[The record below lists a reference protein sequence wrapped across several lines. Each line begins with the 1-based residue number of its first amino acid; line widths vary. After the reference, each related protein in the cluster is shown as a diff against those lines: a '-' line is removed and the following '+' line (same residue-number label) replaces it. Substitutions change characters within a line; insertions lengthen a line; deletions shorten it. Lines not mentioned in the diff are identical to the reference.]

1 MATIKNLTQLK
12 AAGGIVSREPV
23 KKEVTW
29 NHVSPDGED
38 MADTFTVYVVKPSFG
53 SVLSIGKEANREQL
67 ALSLSKTIQIEDDKG
82 KLVFFPYD
90 DAMQLDPGLAMVLLG
105 AVREVTEP
113 KNSRPPTNSY
123 ANSSPVELAAPPS
136 KKPENV

>member
-1 MATIKNLTQLK
+1 MANIKNLTQLK

-29 NHVSPDGED
+29 DHISPDGEE
-38 MADTFTVYVVKPSFG
+38 MHDTFSVYVVKPSFG
-53 SVLSIGKEANREQL
+53 SVLSIGKDADREQL

-82 KLVFFPYD
+82 KLMFIPYE
-90 DAMQLDPGLAMVLLG
+90 DAMQLDPALAMVLLG

-113 KNSRPPTNSY
+113 KNSLRPTNSS
-123 ANSSPVELAAPPS
+123 ANLSPAESAVEPS